1 MIMNKINLKFPL
13 SEEELHIVHK
23 EAKEKAV
30 EFCDKKAVGPE
41 ALNIREKLK
50 NSIIE
55 KYQSLKI
62 DNEEESEKKCS
73 IFLINSYA
81 SIEQKLRNDEYK
93 NFVEY
98 EREIKKLQRF
108 FNERGP
114 DGPYKAEIFLNFCQ
128 KKIVDT
134 AEFFIKERQSEIE
147 FLNSSYSDKI
157 KSLESEIKEYKEE
170 YIKERSELQKR
181 LTSAESEKTE
191 LSVKENSLK
200 DQLMSIRAEKDK
212 SENDSRNTI
221 KSIRAE
227 LSSQVEAANSRVLA
241 NEEKMKEI
249 ERLCLQKDSEFKEDK
264 ALMEQKIAYLEKSLE
279 ESRKKEKEYLN
290 NLRSQKKDNSML
302 IKELQ
307 TKYESQIKNLQT
319 RLENEIDRVNE
330 LEKELEEKERDYES
344 YKQMTEENNIKYKN
358 FIDEKTQLLE
368 SKTSEFQKAEK
379 EYKQKEANKAKETEN
394 SFAKLVT
401 KLEETEKKL
410 KSTEENFKSQITQLN
425 KENAILAQKNEFS
438 EHSLTELK
446 SQLESERKQHSNM
459 LLS

>member
-1 MIMNKINLKFPL
+1 LWTLL
-13 SEEELHIVHK
+13 S
-23 EAKEKAV
+23 
-30 EFCDKKAVGPE
+30 
-41 ALNIREKLK
+41 
-50 NSIIE
+50 
-55 KYQSLKI
+55 
-62 DNEEESEKKCS
+62 
-73 IFLINSYA
+73 
-81 SIEQKLRNDEYK
+81 
-93 NFVEY
+93 
-98 EREIKKLQRF
+98 
-108 FNERGP
+108 
-114 DGPYKAEIFLNFCQ
+114 
-128 KKIVDT
+128 
-134 AEFFIKERQSEIE
+134 FFIKERQSEIE

-307 TKYESQIKNLQT
+307 TKYESQIKIFRQG
-319 RLENEIDRVNE
+319 
-330 LEKELEEKERDYES
+330 
-344 YKQMTEENNIKYKN
+344 
-358 FIDEKTQLLE
+358 
-368 SKTSEFQKAEK
+368 
-379 EYKQKEANKAKETEN
+379 
-394 SFAKLVT
+394 
-401 KLEETEKKL
+401 L
-410 KSTEENFKSQITQLN
+410 KMK
-425 KENAILAQKNEFS
+425 
-438 EHSLTELK
+438 
-446 SQLESERKQHSNM
+446 
-459 LLS
+459 